1 MPISLRELYAR
12 KASNDAETQSR
23 INRALYEQEY
33 ASGIITGSAVNSG
46 AARNFYLG
54 LTPTPQDIIY
64 DTTPPPPVISAK
76 ELTTDTED
84 LLSLSHTAS
93 LSGGQM
99 TTGDIKTLSKS
110 YEDIFKKLDDGTA
123 TLDDYNNLTDWVNS
137 MENPVPGFMNVVAS
151 IRSIWNKSASEKT
164 FNLDTQFKNKKEA
177 LLKKIAQKGN
187 WIQGK
192 EIGAQEAFLD
202 ASKGLPASLDP
213 LVQLKEFN
221 KNFKPDE
228 FSTSIDYYIKAEKGI
243 NFPSANPIAIDPFKQ
258 KIAKAGVKNLTPGT
272 ALFQKLGGEQA
283 EDMLSASGAQLTQ
296 AFAGGAVVSGGF
308 PRENLESVYKAQKEL
323 LGDALTKKSA
333 YYIKLLEQAQKTG
346 NKELFNESKAAI
358 EKIQAWHNINNP
370 KKNTVVESGFLPVA
384 SRIYEELK
392 TSSISGFKSTARF
405 FGKPLYSVFGSDQMV
420 AKEKEAIMNL
430 KVAPISVPMDI
441 NSDGKINTLDYDYYG
456 NPVFSSTFHYQG
468 KDGEWKT
475 NWSAIAE
482 ISARVIGQMA
492 PTLFLGGIAGRIG
505 AALTEGVVGAEAAA
519 AGLTTARNL
528 NFAQKAAVKAKA
540 INEFAGLRILD
551 RIGTYATVT
560 ASTYDMM
567 LDDELRYTK
576 DINKAKARA
585 LGRASIEG
593 FTEMIGVPEF
603 GILKPGRYGISMAN
617 AVREVGLSS
626 LPKKLTKTQLVG
638 RVLGGVG
645 TAGKRVLGQSIS
657 ESFEEVAADMGNYM
671 MTSYIKGHDPSYI
684 KEDELTGQSLI
695 NTFTES
701 FFSMLPFTGVTT
713 SIQSINEYNS
723 GQRLSAA
730 QWAIANNP
738 DVALSYIK
746 SQQEKGKVTKDE
758 ALRMT
763 NEVVKLKNTLASMED
778 INKVKDLRTLLDD
791 PEAQRKYFNLVIHRN
806 NLLEVDYDSL
816 GEEEKKIINK
826 HKVDMQLT
834 EKAQSALTALKEKQK
849 PLTPEEISELAQ
861 LKSKKEKTEEE
872 QKREQTLS
880 GRGELKGIDKIQFDY
895 LNSLTRMTSFNR
907 SKLSAEDYKKLVDAK
922 IITQEDLTP
931 KKEDLEKQLKD
942 VDSKLYKY
950 KELTDKYDSLTKE
963 DKNKIVTDLFNQ
975 EIESVS
981 QSTSP
986 QELAELVKATTNQL
1000 NIIKT
1005 FNNLSPLDYD
1015 LRASLLEAATNR
1027 FEELVTKDE
1036 NGVNGLTRTLLEEDT
1051 SQLGPTALQQK
1062 AAFVDQQTRQGYV
1075 DETSAQELMRKYLDP
1090 VYQNIQKFNESTQE
1104 EKIDAL
1110 VNYFEQSNI
1119 EERFN
1124 LEDTLADWTVIVG
1137 GEEVQATIDEATF
1150 EAAQDKYYQLRGQ
1163 NRAAGNVD
1171 ASVSTGDISTPET
1184 GAGEVVETTPGAE
1197 VPGEYSTE
1205 GEVSTSTQDTI
1216 EKTENPSVDRFDK
1229 YAKDILTEMGKKNY
1243 PQTATQVA
1251 ISLAATFSKRINEAI
1266 SRGETVRA
1274 PASLHNTVV
1283 GIMKDVVTG
1292 KKTYDKAVEELQG
1305 LLNAQLPRT
1314 VAKNLTYR
1322 DKANFYLK
1330 VANVLT
1336 NYVEAE
1342 KGLSRQE
1349 LESELGRTDIK
1360 IYPIDLSENAT
1371 AEVHDSVDLQ
1381 KKEAEL
1387 KAQEAQVMSW
1397 INPLRTA
1404 AFETNE
1410 DVVSDDPARVRNA
1423 EILNFVQENP
1433 NPERKVQVSS
1443 REYFYK
1449 QILKDKYEDF
1459 KTRLKKA
1466 VEENDTSE
1474 ATLTELQA
1482 FFGGDF
1488 FAVKPTATGKAE
1500 LIYLIQEKG
1509 FGVLEGQSSIVT
1521 FVVNG
1526 QIEMF
1531 ESNGKEYPF
1540 YANLSIAKHLENS
1553 LEATQGTQARE
1564 MPTIV
1569 TDFKNANPEAFDQAV
1584 REGLALISGL
1594 RNAVTSNP
1602 NVPIVFD
1609 LGYITQGHRIGTK
1622 IAPLS
1627 EVESPVQVT
1636 FKTKQTAEN
1645 NGLTYPG
1652 VVGQAVGLIDGSP
1665 YLLFNRFIEEVGGRA
1680 EVEALAELI
1689 FNPETRAKF
1698 FDETK
1703 ELIEYIANHYNIFQA
1718 GGRKLEFST
1727 KKGVL
1732 EVFAV
1737 TIKNGKK
1744 EFTPITTPEQFIS
1757 FMTKTDTPGVRYNV
1771 KKEGVGTNTRMFR
1784 LENGEVVEE
1793 EMSYNEFV
1801 RRTHKI
1807 LASTD
1812 PTLRNKQVVFDEKSL
1827 REVVKPIVSTPPAA
1841 PTTPAEKK
1849 EEENWSFPE
1858 REKPTEKTKPS
1869 VTDYSPI
1876 AERILSYK
1884 DAEFLNA
1891 IKNDLEA
1898 SNFLINVVG
1907 ISADQNPVNLV
1918 KARVQNYLDK
1928 QKPAPTATVSDKK
1941 ADTEKRRQE
1950 KYNTQYNALVAGQV
1964 LDNQGDSVYE
1974 EDKGIGA
1981 NGLSTLTDKKYGH
1994 GHIRT
1999 SGLDSLKVLES
2010 LLDGSDFSG
2019 MFGQIGIGAYSTW
2032 ESGKFIIVS
2041 NNINPTTNN
2050 KLNLNEIEVIL
2061 NAGLSPFA
2069 QELANKYP
2077 NVVFK
2082 DFNGKKYDAELA
2094 ALEGA
2099 KPAASKVETK
2109 VAPGKPAFPEKVPY
2123 DNVRAV
2129 IGSITKSIWEQLP
2142 QERKGSVKKG
2152 PDGELEYYVALEA
2165 KSNNL
2170 KVEGRIEIQF
2180 IDSKDPSLS
2189 NSISEELEKYYAPK
2203 KQIDEKGKVITE
2215 GEGFIKMPV
2224 NLNNMNWAQSSF
2236 QIFFD
2241 ADAVSKISG
2250 KPSSTGRWAAFPKD
2264 ITDKIDFQEN
2274 LANIISQLSQETVI
2288 PNPSVEINPFKN
2300 LMDEAAAPPQGA
2312 PPIVENAFGE
2322 EELNKGQEQKKNCE
2336 TTGKPGTFKKPPG
2349 FTKTKPGD
2357 KNKL

>member
-1 MPISLRELYAR
+1 MPISLKELYAR
-12 KASNDAETQSR
+12 KASNDAETQSK
-23 INRALYEQEY
+23 INRALYEEEY
-33 ASGIITGSAVNSG
+33 AFGALTGTAVGSG

-54 LTPTPQDIIY
+54 FTPTPQDIIY
-64 DTTPPPPVISAK
+64 DTTPPPPVVSAK

-84 LLSLSHTAS
+84 LLSLSNTAG
-93 LSGGQM
+93 LAGGEI
-99 TTGDIKTLSKS
+99 TKGDIKTLTKS

-123 TLDDYNNLTDWVNS
+123 TLDEYNNLVNWVNNL
-137 MENPVPGFMNVVAS
+137 ENPVPRTISILSS
-151 IRSIWNKSASEKT
+151 IRSIWNKSDTKKT
-164 FNLDTQFKNKKEA
+164 LDLEAQFGNKKNT
-177 LLKKIAQKGN
+177 LLKKIAEKGT
-187 WIQGK
+187 WLQGK

-213 LVQLKEFN
+213 LTQLKEFN
-221 KNFKPDE
+221 RKFKAEE
-228 FSTSIDYYIKAEKGI
+228 FNTSVDFYIEAEKGV
-243 NFPSANPIAIDPFKQ
+243 NFPSVNPISTGFYNDFYNQ
-258 KIAKAGVKNLTPGT
+258 KIARAGLKSLTPGT
-272 ALFQKLGGEQA
+272 DLYKALGGEQA
-283 EDMLSASGAQLTQ
+283 EAMLTASGIQLAQV
-296 AFAGGAVVSGGF
+296 FAGGAVTTGGF
-308 PRENLESVYKAQKEL
+308 PKENLEKVYKAQKEL

-333 YYIKLLEQAQKTG
+333 YFIKLLEDAQKTG

-358 EKIQAWHNINNP
+358 EKIQAWHNLNNP
-370 KKNTVVESGFLPVA
+370 KKNTVVESGFLPAV
-384 SRIYEELK
+384 SRIWGELS
-392 TSSISGFKSTARF
+392 TATTGSFKSTARF
-405 FGKPLYSVFGSDQMV
+405 LAKPLYSVFGSDQTV
-420 AKEKEAIMNL
+420 AREKEAIMNL
-430 KVAPISVPMDI
+430 KAAPISVPMDI

-475 NWSAIAE
+475 NWAAIPE

-519 AGLTTARNL
+519 AGLATARNL

-540 INEFAGLRILD
+540 INDFAGLRILD

-593 FTEMIGVPEF
+593 LTEMIGVPEF
-603 GILKPGRYGISMAN
+603 GLLKPGRYGISIAN

-626 LPKKLTKTQLVG
+626 LPTKLTKTQLVG

-645 TAGKRVLGQSIS
+645 TAGKRILSQSIS
-657 ESFEEVAADMGNYM
+657 ESFEEVAADMGNYI

-684 KEDELTGQSLI
+684 KEDELTGRSLI

-701 FFSMLPFTGVTT
+701 FFSMLPFTGITT

-746 SQQEKGKVTKDE
+746 SQQEKGKIKKDE

-778 INKVKDLRTLLDD
+778 INKIKDLRTLLDD

-826 HKVDMQLT
+826 HKVNMQLN
-834 EKAQSALTALKEKQK
+834 EKAQSALTALQEKQK
-849 PLTPEEISELAQ
+849 PLTPEEVSELAQ
-861 LKSKKEKTEEE
+861 LKNKKEKTEEE

-880 GRGELKGIDKIQFDY
+880 SRGELKGLEKLQFEY
-895 LNSLTRMTSFNR
+895 LNNLTRMTSFDR

-942 VDSKLYKY
+942 VDAKLYKY

-963 DKNKIVTDLFNQ
+963 DKNKIVTDLFNT

-986 QELAELVKATTNQL
+986 QELSELVRATTNQL

-1062 AAFVDQQTRQGYV
+1062 AAFVNEQTRQGYV
-1075 DETSAQELMRKYLDP
+1075 DETSAQELMTKYLDP
-1090 VYQNIQKFNESTQE
+1090 IYKNIQKFNESTQE
-1104 EKIDAL
+1104 EKIDSL
-1110 VNYFEQSNI
+1110 VNYFEQSGI

-1124 LEDTLADWTVIVG
+1124 LEDTLADWTIIVG
-1137 GEEVQATIDEATF
+1137 EEEVQANIDEATF
-1150 EAAQDKYYQLRGQ
+1150 EAAQDKYYKLRGK

-1171 ASVSTGDISTPET
+1171 AVVSTGDISTPVT
-1184 GAGEVVETTPGAE
+1184 GAGEVVTTTPGAQE
-1197 VPGEYSTE
+1197 AGEYSTE
-1205 GEVSTSTQDTI
+1205 GEVSTPTQDTL
-1216 EKTENPSVDRFDK
+1216 EKTEDSSVDKFDK
-1229 YAKDILTEMGKKNY
+1229 FAKDILAEMGKKNY
-1243 PQTATQVA
+1243 KQTAEQVA
-1251 ISLAATFSKRINEAI
+1251 KSLAATFSNKIIEAV
-1266 SRGETVRA
+1266 SRGEAVRA

-1305 LLNAQLPRT
+1305 LLNEQLPRT
-1314 VAKNLTYR
+1314 VAINATYR
-1322 DKANFYLK
+1322 NKANFYLK
-1330 VANVLT
+1330 VANVLS
-1336 NYVEAE
+1336 NYVESE
-1342 KGLSRQE
+1342 KGLSEDERA
-1349 LESELGRTDIK
+1349 SELGRTDIK
-1360 IYPIDLSENAT
+1360 IYPIDFSGNAT
-1371 AEVHDSVDLQ
+1371 AEVHDSADLQ

-1459 KTRLKKA
+1459 KARLKKA

-1474 ATLTELQA
+1474 ATLNELQD

-1509 FGVLEGQSSIVT
+1509 FGILEGHSSIVT
-1521 FVVNG
+1521 FVVDG

-1569 TDFKNANPEAFDQAV
+1569 TDFKKANPEAFDQAV
-1584 REGLALISGL
+1584 KEGLALISGL
-1594 RNAVTSNP
+1594 RSAVTNNP

-1622 IAPLS
+1622 IVPLS
-1627 EVESPVQVT
+1627 EIESPVQVT

-1703 ELIEYIANHYNIFQA
+1703 ELIQYIASHYNIFQA

-1737 TIKNGKK
+1737 TIKDGKK
-1744 EFTPITTPEQFIS
+1744 QFIPITTPEEFIS

-1784 LENGEVVEE
+1784 LENGEVIEE
-1793 EMSYNEFV
+1793 EISYNEFV

-1807 LASTD
+1807 LASSD
-1812 PTLRNKQVVFDEKSL
+1812 PTLRNKQIVFDSKSL
-1827 REVVKPIVSTPPAA
+1827 REVVKPIFSTPPAPPA
-1841 PTTPAEKK
+1841 APAEEK
-1849 EEENWSFPE
+1849 EEGWSFPE
-1858 REKPTEKTKPS
+1858 REKPAEEAKTPVK
-1869 VTDYSPI
+1869 DYSPI
-1876 AERILSYK
+1876 AERVLSYE

-1891 IKNDLEA
+1891 IKSDLEA
-1898 SNFLINVVG
+1898 SNFLINVIG

-1918 KARVQNYLDK
+1918 KARVQSYLDK
-1928 QKPAPTATVSDKK
+1928 QKQTSPTVEASVSDKQ
-1941 ADTEKRRQE
+1941 ADIERSKNLTKEYGEVIAPEGVTVEQK
-1950 KYNTQYNALVAGQV
+1950 
-1964 LDNQGDSVYE
+1964 
-1974 EDKGIGA
+1974 
-1981 NGLSTLTDKKYGH
+1981 LSK
-1994 GHIRT
+1994 I
-1999 SGLDSLKVLES
+1999 
-2010 LLDGSDFSG
+2010 
-2019 MFGQIGIGAYSTW
+2019 
-2032 ESGKFIIVS
+2032 GKF
-2041 NNINPTTNN
+2041 
-2050 KLNLNEIEVIL
+2050 
-2061 NAGLSPFA
+2061 
-2069 QELANKYP
+2069 
-2077 NVVFK
+2077 FK
-2082 DFNGKKYDAELA
+2082 DNFGWNITYIKASKENNRVEFTINGIQVNLPEGATIRLMGGQSYAAFTMEDVINAKYDAELA
-2094 ALEGA
+2094 DLEG
-2099 KPAASKVETK
+2099 KPTEVESKEEPK
-2109 VAPGKPAFPEKVPY
+2109 QKLEGKPSFPNKVPY
-2123 DNVRAV
+2123 NDVRAV
-2129 IGSITKSIWEQLP
+2129 VGSITKSIWEQLP
-2142 QERKGSVKKG
+2142 PERKGSVIKG
-2152 PDGELEYYVALEA
+2152 ADGELEYYIAFET
-2165 KSNNL
+2165 KSNV

-2180 IDSKDPSLS
+2180 VNPENPDQTTSM
-2189 NSISEELEKYYAPK
+2189 SEELEKYFVPK
-2203 KQIDEKGKVITE
+2203 KEKDKKGKLTVTE
-2215 GEGFIKMPV
+2215 GIETIPV
-2224 NLNNMNWAQSSF
+2224 ELNKMNWAQSTF
-2236 QIFFD
+2236 KIFFD
-2241 ADAVSKISG
+2241 ADVYTKITG
-2250 KPSSTGRWAAFPKD
+2250 TPSTTGRWFPFPKD
-2264 ITDKIDFQEN
+2264 VTDKIDPQEY
-2274 LANIISQLSQETVI
+2274 LANIITQLSQETVVPAPKVTI
-2288 PNPSVEINPFKN
+2288 DPFKAM
-2300 LMDEAAAPPQGA
+2300 MDQSAQPYEGVPPTIESSFSPEERNQG
-2312 PPIVENAFGE
+2312 
-2322 EELNKGQEQKKNCE
+2322 KEQKKNCE
-2336 TTGKPGTFKKPPG
+2336 DGGAPKTFKKPPG
-2349 FTKTKPGD
+2349 FTKPKSTGKD
-2357 KNKL
+2357 KL